1 MINKSIRLAGL
12 LIPKKLMTIL
22 VKKTGS
28 LRDSSLSILDTM
40 YVPIELHLSK
50 KDIRDFLSKNNLI
63 DIKYYQSFKWKDN
76 ILSKPFMFGENIQ
89 NNFSAI
95 KKT

>member
-1 MINKSIRLAGL
+1 
-12 LIPKKLMTIL
+12 
-22 VKKTGS
+22 
-28 LRDSSLSILDTM
+28 
-40 YVPIELHLSK
+40 LHLSK

-95 KKT
+95 KKI